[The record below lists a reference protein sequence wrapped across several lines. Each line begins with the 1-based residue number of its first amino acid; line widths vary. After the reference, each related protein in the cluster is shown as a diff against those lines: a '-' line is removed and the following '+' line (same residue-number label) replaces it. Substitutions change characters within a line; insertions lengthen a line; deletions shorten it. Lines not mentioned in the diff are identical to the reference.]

1 MHTVKN
7 AEKYKRQIYSYLP
20 DERPEGSYDG
30 NEFILKNNEDALKV
44 EDIEEFLDN
53 LKSMKIKKTT
63 KSVQQTLI

>member
-1 MHTVKN
+1 MKGR
-7 AEKYKRQIYSYLP
+7 KGP
-20 DERPEGSYDG
+20 
-30 NEFILKNNEDALKV
+30 EDALKV